1 MILRVKKKTKKPQR
15 ANNEQLFFSTSNTH
29 SLQIISTKGCG
40 GNSPQ
45 GTFPKGFQVHVGGWL
60 YKLQLA
66 LSYSLQ
72 SNGQYLHPNLC
83 LLWPQFNCCN
93 ASKLHH
99 KDVCTE
105 TQYLHILPT
114 VPQSCPV
121 NTLRALLYL
130 PAYQSFPWPITKWE
144 VPVLQPRGAKAR
156 DNWIR

>member
-93 ASKLHH
+93 ASKLHPQRCLYRNSVSTH
-99 KDVCTE
+99 TANCTS
-105 TQYLHILPT
+105 ILSSKYIKGLTIPT
-114 VPQSCPV
+114 CISVISLTHNQVRSPS
-121 NTLRALLYL
+121 TA
-130 PAYQSFPWPITKWE
+130 
-144 VPVLQPRGAKAR
+144 AKR
-156 DNWIR
+156 SKGTR